1 MQCSWRIYY
10 AKKRLCSIRYRKR
23 VRLAT
28 RIQSVWR
35 MKLAI
40 LLKHK
45 LRKELQHR
53 QQLRIVRVVDCL
65 WIAYRYRQARKARI
79 LAMKLARERLEVLSS
94 VSIQKCFRGCMGRRA
109 FNERMS
115 RRRDHLKRLND
126 GATVIQCAVRMRFA
140 VRRLNFLRQYS
151 KSLKLIRRITLSW
164 WHRRRRQR
172 HRCAAA
178 LQSAYRIHRS
188 MRLLDRLK
196 HRKRLADWMFPLL
209 MNEAIDELLHPMA
222 GLSIPFSR
230 SMYVHVDI
238 DKVTLCKMAA
248 LGPTFVSN
256 WAIRNHL
263 LQYRRVAGFSPGAI
277 VRQVVDTVN
286 TALNRDTTDS
296 SNSINSNIID
306 GAVVVGNVDSAASGP
321 LSNQV
326 VAIGDF
332 DKVITLDKWAED
344 DNDDDSSTDGPD
356 ESRLPICKW
365 TALVSD
371 SRISYSPP
379 PPSTSSRS
387 TIVVERTRCT
397 MELHLITMEY
407 SNDDGGADRN
417 CDYYRCTRI
426 IVFNCI
432 ANDCD
437 SPPLFNLLDT
447 KQASQLGGFESSD
460 LTQSKDDLKVMF
472 RNALVYVDHSHG
484 HGDTA
489 SSSIVD
495 LDATIAKDGGD
506 NDDDFIVEDTDTEID
521 EEVVAIVTAPTL
533 PDAASRSRPS
543 TAVIRII
550 LRDPTPPPTPPP
562 RSVPYHLMASC
573 IQVLCML
580 FISFHYLSSYI
591 SSRKGII
598 HDCMDRH
605 TFV

>member
-1 MQCSWRIYY
+1 
-10 AKKRLCSIRYRKR
+10 
-23 VRLAT
+23 
-28 RIQSVWR
+28 
-35 MKLAI
+35 
-40 LLKHK
+40 
-45 LRKELQHR
+45 
-53 QQLRIVRVVDCL
+53 
-65 WIAYRYRQARKARI
+65 
-79 LAMKLARERLEVLSS
+79 MKLARERLEVLSS

-126 GATVIQCAVRMRFA
+126 GATVIQCAVRIRFA
-140 VRRLNFLRQYS
+140 VRRLTFLRQYS

-172 HRCAAA
+172 HRCATA

-196 HRKRLADWMFPLL
+196 YRKRLADWLFPLL
-209 MNEAIDELLHPMA
+209 MNEAIDELLHPIA
-222 GLSIPFSR
+222 GLSIPFLR

-256 WAIRNHL
+256 WAIRNNL
-263 LQYRRVAGFSPGAI
+263 LRYRRVAGFSPGAI

-286 TALNRDTTDS
+286 MALNRDTTD
-296 SNSINSNIID
+296 NSSNIID
-306 GAVVVGNVDSAASGP
+306 GAVVVGDVDIAASGP

-344 DNDDDSSTDGPD
+344 DNDNDDDSYTDGPD

-365 TALVSD
+365 TALVGD
-371 SRISYSPP
+371 SRISYSTP

-387 TIVVERTRCT
+387 TIVVERTRST
-397 MELHLITMEY
+397 MELHLITMED
-407 SNDDGGADRN
+407 SHDNDADRN

-447 KQASQLGGFESSD
+447 KQASQLGGFDSSD

-472 RNALVYVDHSHG
+472 RNALVYVDHTHG
-484 HGDTA
+484 HGETA

-495 LDATIAKDGGD
+495 MDATIAKDDGD

-521 EEVVAIVTAPTL
+521 EEVAPVTAPTL

-562 RSVPYHLMASC
+562 RLIPYHLMASC
-573 IQVLCML
+573 IQVLCMS
-580 FISFHYLSSYI
+580 FIALSIIIYI
-591 SSRKGII
+591 IALG
-598 HDCMDRH
+598 HNP
-605 TFV
+605 

>member
-1 MQCSWRIYY
+1 
-10 AKKRLCSIRYRKR
+10 
-23 VRLAT
+23 
-28 RIQSVWR
+28 
-35 MKLAI
+35 
-40 LLKHK
+40 
-45 LRKELQHR
+45 
-53 QQLRIVRVVDCL
+53 
-65 WIAYRYRQARKARI
+65 
-79 LAMKLARERLEVLSS
+79 
-94 VSIQKCFRGCMGRRA
+94 
-109 FNERMS
+109 
-115 RRRDHLKRLND
+115 
-126 GATVIQCAVRMRFA
+126 
-140 VRRLNFLRQYS
+140 
-151 KSLKLIRRITLSW
+151 
-164 WHRRRRQR
+164 
-172 HRCAAA
+172 
-178 LQSAYRIHRS
+178 

-196 HRKRLADWMFPLL
+196 HRKRLADWLFPLL
-209 MNEAIDELLHPMA
+209 MNEAIDELLHPIA
-222 GLSIPFSR
+222 GLSIPFLR

-248 LGPTFVSN
+248 LGPSFVSN

-263 LQYRRVAGFSPGAI
+263 LRYRRVAGFTPGAI

-286 TALNRDTTDS
+286 TALNRDTTDNS
-296 SNSINSNIID
+296 SSIID
-306 GAVVVGNVDSAASGP
+306 GAVVVGDVDSAASGP

-356 ESRLPICKW
+356 ESRLPITKG
-365 TALVSD
+365 TALVGD

-379 PPSTSSRS
+379 PPSTSSWS
-387 TIVVERTRCT
+387 TIVVERTRST
-397 MELHLITMEY
+397 MELHLITMED
-407 SNDDGGADRN
+407 SNDDDGSDRN

-472 RNALVYVDHSHG
+472 RNALVYVDHTHG

-495 LDATIAKDGGD
+495 MDATIAKDGGD
-506 NDDDFIVEDTDTEID
+506 NDDDFIVEDTDSDID
-521 EEVVAIVTAPTL
+521 EEVAIVTAPTL

-550 LRDPTPPPTPPP
+550 LRDPTPPPPTPPP
-562 RSVPYHLMASC
+562 RLIPYHLMASC
-573 IQVLCML
+573 IQVLCMS
-580 FISFHYLSSYI
+580 FILLSYLSSYI
-591 SSRKGII
+591 SSRKGTAWIDI
-598 HDCMDRH
+598 PSCSN
-605 TFV
+605 